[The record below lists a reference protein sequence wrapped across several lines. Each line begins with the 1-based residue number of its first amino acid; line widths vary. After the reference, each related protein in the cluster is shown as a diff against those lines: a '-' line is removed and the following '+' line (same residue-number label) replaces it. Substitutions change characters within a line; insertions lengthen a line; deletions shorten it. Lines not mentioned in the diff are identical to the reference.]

1 MLDFT
6 FASVLLAVA
15 IVFLVSTSF
24 AGAVVASVG
33 TIAAVGDVCG
43 AGGGGFDGGCICN
56 STREVRDVV
65 FDVGRFLTYL
75 RPRAA
80 RKSDLMKYILKKR
93 DC

>member
-1 MLDFT
+1 MLL
-6 FASVLLAVA
+6 VVA
-15 IVFLVSTSF
+15 IVFLVPTSF

-33 TIAAVGDVCG
+33 TIAAIGDVCG
-43 AGGGGFDGGCICN
+43 AGGGGFNGGCECN
-56 STREVRDVV
+56 STREVRDKV
-65 FDVGRFLTYL
+65 FGVGRFLTYP